1 MRHPVYP
8 HIFQPL
14 TVRHVTFKN
23 RIFCAPSLAH
33 QTQYT
38 QASSPE
44 TPYLLHYVERAKGGA
59 ACVSCGGQ
67 PVVRTNKSKIHAK
80 LEITDQAG
88 WRNFIRL
95 TDAIHMY
102 DAKCAYELVHFGTE
116 GEFDSEARS
125 QKQYGCSDFVRADGL
140 HFCMVIER

>member
-44 TPYLLHYVERAKGGA
+44 TPYLLHYVERAKGGERA
-59 ACVSCGGQ
+59 S
-67 PVVRTNKSKIHAK
+67 VVAGNQWYVPIRAKSTPSWR
-80 LEITDQAG
+80 LLTRPAG
-88 WRNFIRL
+88 
-95 TDAIHMY
+95 AILF
-102 DAKCAYELVHFGTE
+102 A
-116 GEFDSEARS
+116 
-125 QKQYGCSDFVRADGL
+125 
-140 HFCMVIER
+140 